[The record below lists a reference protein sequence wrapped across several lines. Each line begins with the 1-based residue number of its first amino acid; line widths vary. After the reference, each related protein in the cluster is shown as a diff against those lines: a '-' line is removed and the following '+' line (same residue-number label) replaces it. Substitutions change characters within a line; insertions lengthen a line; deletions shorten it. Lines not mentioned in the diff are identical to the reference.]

1 MAQLK
6 GNQPLPRGPS
16 KPQQRRSQETHAAL
30 LHAADAGF
38 STDGWRSTSVER
50 IAAAAGTSVGS
61 VYTRFGSK
69 RDLLLAVVAE
79 RLEEITG
86 LVEAA
91 EFTELL
97 GDPVSRLKQM
107 VSLAVRRRR
116 GAAGLLTAWAD
127 ACIDHPE
134 MRELEQGIRESII
147 SQLRDRLEMLSLLP
161 GFRPEIDLDHLA
173 IAVCGLIEGL
183 HMPPWSHLADED
195 AAEICS
201 RLILHTCLRDEA
213 IPSN

>member
-1 MAQLK
+1 MSSY
-6 GNQPLPRGPS
+6 GSRPLARGPG

-30 LHAADAGF
+30 LRAADAGF
-38 STDGWRSTSVER
+38 SADGWRGTSVER
-50 IAAAAGTSVGS
+50 VAAAAGTSVGS

-69 RDLLLAVVAE
+69 RDLLLAVVGE

-86 LVEAA
+86 LVETT

-97 GDPVSRLKQM
+97 HDPADGLRATVAL
-107 VSLAVRRRR
+107 VVTRRR

-134 MRELEQGIRESII
+134 MRELETSIRDSII
-147 SQLRDRLEMLSLLP
+147 KQLRDRLELLSAHP
-161 GFRPEIDLDHLA
+161 GMRPEIDLDQLA

-183 HMPPWSHLADED
+183 HLPPWTHLSDEEATD
-195 AAEICS
+195 ICS
-201 RLILHTCLRDEA
+201 RLILHTCLRDDA
-213 IPSN
+213 LPSA